1 MKGIILAGGT
11 GSRLWPMT
19 ISVSKQLLP
28 IYDKPLIYYPLS
40 TLMLAGVKDILI
52 ITAPEDERK
61 FRALLGDG
69 SQLGISISYTIQVK
83 PEGIAQAF
91 ILGDEFIGNESVAL
105 ILGDNLF
112 HGAGLTGLLHEGLG
126 EYGARIFLH
135 EVSNPGDYGV
145 LNIDRDGNPT
155 SIEEKPTNPM
165 SNLAVTGLYFFNSL
179 VSDFAKLIKPGK
191 RGELEITD
199 LLQVYLDNKS
209 LLASRLPRGTTW
221 LDTGTPASLQDASTY
236 VRIIEERTDQK
247 IACIEEISAR
257 NGWIEPRNLLDIASK
272 YGKSKYGHYLTRV
285 AREIEDLDY

>member
-28 IYDKPLIYYPLS
+28 VYDKPLIYYPLS

-52 ITAPEDERK
+52 ITAPEDEK
-61 FRALLGDG
+61 NFHTLLNDG
-69 SQLGISISYTIQVK
+69 SQLGISISYTTQVK

-91 ILGDEFIGNESVAL
+91 LLGEEFIGNESVAL

-112 HGAGLTGLLHEGLG
+112 HGAGLTRLLQEGLG
-126 EYGARIFLH
+126 QFGARIFLH

-145 LNIDRDGNPT
+145 LNVDRDGNPT

-165 SNLAVTGLYFFNSL
+165 SNLAVTGLYFFDRY
-179 VSDFAKLIKPGK
+179 VSEYARLIKPGK

-199 LLQVYLDNKS
+199 LLQMYLEKKS
-209 LLASRLPRGTTW
+209 LLSSRLPRGTTW
-221 LDTGTPASLQDASTY
+221 LDTGTPTSLHDASSY

-247 IACIEEISAR
+247 IACVEEISAR
-257 NGWIEPRNLLDIASK
+257 NGWIQPRKLFDIASK
-272 YGKSKYGHYLTRV
+272 YGKSKYGNYLTRV
-285 AREIEDLDY
+285 AKEIEDLAQ

>member
-28 IYDKPLIYYPLS
+28 VYDKPLIYYPLS
-40 TLMLAGVKDILI
+40 TLMLAGIKDILI
-52 ITAPEDERK
+52 ITAPEDEKK
-61 FRALLGDG
+61 FHTLLNDG

-91 ILGDEFIGNESVAL
+91 LLGEEFIGNESVAL

-112 HGAGLTGLLHEGLG
+112 HGAGLTGLLQEGLG
-126 EYGARIFLH
+126 HFGTRIFLH

-145 LNIDRDGNPT
+145 LNVDRDGNPT

-165 SNLAVTGLYFFNSL
+165 SNLAVTGLYFFDQH
-179 VSDFAKLIKPGK
+179 VSEYAKLIKPGK

-199 LLQVYLDNKS
+199 LLQMYLEKKS
-209 LLASRLPRGTTW
+209 LLSSRLPRGTTW
-221 LDTGTPASLQDASTY
+221 LDTGTPTSLHDASSY

-247 IACIEEISAR
+247 IACVEEISVR
-257 NGWIEPRNLLDIASK
+257 NGWIQPGKLLEIAAK
-272 YGKSKYGHYLTRV
+272 YGKSKYGAYLTRV
-285 AREIEDLDY
+285 AKELQDLGE